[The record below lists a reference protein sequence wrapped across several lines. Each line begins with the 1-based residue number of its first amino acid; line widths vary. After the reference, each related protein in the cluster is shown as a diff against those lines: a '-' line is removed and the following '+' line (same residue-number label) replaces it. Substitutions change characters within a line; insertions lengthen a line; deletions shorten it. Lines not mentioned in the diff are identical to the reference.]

1 MQRQPV
7 STERL
12 HLWLMLVLTFST
24 GVVDAVGFLGLDQV
38 FTGNMTGNVV
48 LLGMAIAGGSDL
60 PVLRPALALLFFMV
74 GAVIGGRVLRKAP
87 EGWSGRTSLTFL
99 AVAVLI
105 GGLAV
110 FTALTDVTGDHLL
123 GSITTSTLALAMGMQ
138 AATAKRLKVAEIT
151 TVVVTST
158 ITGLASDSRLAGGKS
173 QFWVR
178 RALAI
183 SLILLGALVGA
194 AALHIDLWVG
204 IALSAVLTSVVT
216 LIGQLRHRKD
226 KHADSAA
233 RTDEVAA
240 LA

>member
-1 MQRQPV
+1 MKRHPV
-7 STERL
+7 STDRL
-12 HLWLMLVLTFST
+12 HLWLMLTLTFST

-74 GAVIGGRVLRKAP
+74 GAVIGGRVLRTAS
-87 EGWSGRTSLTFL
+87 EGWSGRTSATFL
-99 AVAVLI
+99 LVAGLT
-105 GGLAV
+105 GGLAL
-110 FTALTDVTGDHLL
+110 FTALVDVTADHLL
-123 GSITTSTLALAMGMQ
+123 GSITTSTLALAMGIQ

-173 QFWVR
+173 PFWVR

-194 AALHIDLWVG
+194 AALQLDLWVG
-204 IALSAVLTSVVT
+204 IALSAVLSAVVT
-216 LIGQLRHRKD
+216 LIGQLRYRKD
-226 KHADSAA
+226 RRAA
-233 RTDEVAA
+233 ANERELEPAA
-240 LA
+240 AG